1 MNMIFPCIILFL
13 LPIAQREHRYIS
25 NIKHILSTVFKVIDR
40 CQQQKKEKE
49 ANNMIKLVNSNLNL
63 V

>member
-1 MNMIFPCIILFL
+1 MNMVFPFIILFL

-25 NIKHILSTVFKVIDR
+25 NIEHILSTVFKVIDR
-40 CQQQKKEKE
+40 CQQKIKKKE
-49 ANNMIKLVNSNLNL
+49 ANNMIKLVNSNLDL